1 MLVTSSS
8 QEIRKYSMFAAIFY
22 WDYPPLHQSSAELV
36 LCGLLTH
43 KKISDIYFF
52 LTFHQLWVILEKSV
66 KGEPSVLFS
75 FASGAFFREMVNSLF
90 PLFPDFFV
98 SFWRFWSSFNPSK
111 NLLWLD
117 LRWFAGPKWISN
129 ERIYQ
134 YHEHLAIITTLHHL
148 FSPPIDFGSQSGID
162 LICVYR
168 KLSNSKG

>member
-1 MLVTSSS
+1 MLVTRSS

-36 LCGLLTH
+36 LCGLLTQNKFWH
-43 KKISDIYFF
+43 IFF
-52 LTFHQLWVILEKSV
+52 SLTFHHLWVIWEKRV
-66 KGEPSVLFS
+66 KGELPVLFS
-75 FASGAFFREMVNSLF
+75 FATGAFFREMVNSLF
-90 PLFPDFFV
+90 PDFFV
-98 SFWRFWSSFNPSK
+98 SFWSSFNPSK

-117 LRWFAGPKWISN
+117 LRWFAGLKWISN

-134 YHEHLAIITTLHHL
+134 YHEHLAIITTLAPFIHPP
-148 FSPPIDFGSQSGID
+148 PPIDFGSQSGIG